1 MWKGLASALLR
12 PHDRRM
18 RTLLPIAAIAAAL
31 ITAPV
36 AAQDSHFVGEYSLA
50 EGPDVGGGLLIR
62 NDGRFQYMLAAG
74 ALDEQ
79 AEGRWEMRGDM
90 VCLTTDPKPV
100 PPAFE
105 KSALIEVEGAIPTL
119 LVTWPNGEG
128 VAGVDFT
135 IGFDSGDPAEDYTQY
150 YGWTMPENDKRIPR
164 WIEVREPIYGITA
177 PRYELTEADG
187 GKLRVTIIPND
198 MGVVNFEGACAEKT
212 ERGLTLHRAEGD
224 MRFRRL
230 GGE

>member
-1 MWKGLASALLR
+1 
-12 PHDRRM
+12 M
-18 RTLLPIAAIAAAL
+18 RTLLLAAAL
-31 ITAPV
+31 IAAPA
-36 AAQDSHFVGEYSLA
+36 AAQDSPFVGEYSLA

-105 KSALIEVEGAIPTL
+105 KDTLIEVEGSTPTL
-119 LVTWPNGEG
+119 LVTWPNGKG
-128 VAGVDFT
+128 IAGVDFT
-135 IGFDSGDPAEDYTQY
+135 IGFDSGDPAEGYTQY
-150 YGWTMPENDKRIPR
+150 YGWAMPEDDKRIPR
-164 WIEVREPIYGITA
+164 WVEVREPIHGITS
-177 PRYELTEADG
+177 PRFELTEADG
-187 GKLRVTIIPND
+187 GKLRVTIVPND
-198 MGVVNFEGACAEKT
+198 IGVVNFEGACAEKS
-212 ERGLTLHRAEGD
+212 EIGLTLHRAEGD

>member
-1 MWKGLASALLR
+1 
-12 PHDRRM
+12 M
-18 RTLLPIAAIAAAL
+18 RTLLPIAAFAAVLIAAPA
-31 ITAPV
+31 
-36 AAQDSHFVGEYSLA
+36 AAQDSPFVGEYSLA

-79 AEGRWEMRGDM
+79 AEGRWEVRGDM

-100 PPAFE
+100 PPAME
-105 KSALIEVEGAIPTL
+105 KGAPIEVEGAVPTL
-119 LVTWPNGEG
+119 LVTWPNGKG
-128 VAGVDFT
+128 IPGVDFT
-135 IGFDSGDPAEDYTQY
+135 ICFDSGDPTEDYTQV
-150 YGWTMPENDKRIPR
+150 YGWTMPEDDERIPR

-187 GKLRVTIIPND
+187 GKLRVIIVPND
-198 MGVVNFEGACAEKT
+198 IGVVNFEGACAEKT

-224 MRFRRL
+224 MRFVRL
-230 GGE
+230 GRD

>member
-1 MWKGLASALLR
+1 
-12 PHDRRM
+12 M
-18 RTLLPIAAIAAAL
+18 RTLLLAAAL
-31 ITAPV
+31 LAAPAVPTA
-36 AAQDSHFVGEYSLA
+36 AAQESPWVGEYGLA

-79 AEGRWEMRGDM
+79 AEGRWEARGDM
-90 VCLTTDPKPV
+90 ICLTTDPKPV
-100 PPAFE
+100 PPAME
-105 KSALIEVEGAIPTL
+105 KGPPVAVEGAVPTL
-119 LVTWPNGEG
+119 LVTWPGG
-128 VAGVDFT
+128 KGIAGIDFT
-135 IGFDSGDPAEDYTQY
+135 IGFDSGDPIEDYTQY
-150 YGWTMPENDKRIPR
+150 DGWTMPEGDTRMPR
-164 WIEVREPIYGITA
+164 WVELREPIYDIAA

-187 GKLRVTIIPND
+187 GKLRVIIVPND

-224 MRFRRL
+224 MRFVRL